1 MGNIASMVFPSADK
15 PEVRH
20 FCMICNDQI
29 EIEGIHRIVKLE
41 HCEGHTSYACHEC
54 ERKLIEYKRRHS
66 ANKDKLVKR
75 IQQMREKQKHNKK
88 TAVGLEAHANRGR
101 TQLLRRSTRLRLRTQ
116 QVKITIIN
124 A

>member
-20 FCMICNDQI
+20 FCMICNDP
-29 EIEGIHRIVKLE
+29 IEGIPPIVLVHHYK
-41 HCEGHTSYACHEC
+41 GYTSYVCDEC
-54 ERKLIEYKRRHS
+54 DRQLIEYKRRHS
-66 ANKDKLVKR
+66 AEKDNVVPLLVKC
-75 IQQMREKQKHNKK
+75 IQQMREKHNKK

-101 TQLLRRSTRLRLRTQ
+101 TQLLRRSTLLRLRTQ